1 MKFLRSLSDRWPFI
15 ALSLAT
21 TAIVLWAGLI
31 VRSVFEPQTAIQT
44 NVSSSAGPSSTP
56 LPSWIKTAPP
66 LVAPLPQQSVPT
78 LAPTATPTAPA
89 AKSPPPKVQPS
100 AISRNS
106 LPQAR
111 YGHLPYAEHLPENL
125 VSIGTYGQ
133 GSNQRTESLDKEAAA
148 AFEQMVADAK
158 ASGVRII
165 PISGFRT
172 ITDQEKLFERQIKR
186 QGSPEAASRLS
197 APAGYSEHHTG
208 YALDVGDG
216 NHPEKDLKFEFEETA
231 AYKWMVDRAQTYGF
245 ELSFPN
251 NNVQGVSFEPW
262 HWRYVKS
269 GRAAAIFS
277 VAHALQGGSASGNA
291 AMDDL
296 Q

>member
-1 MKFLRSLSDRWPFI
+1 MKFLRSLLDRWPFI

-21 TAIVLWAGLI
+21 MAIVLWAGLI
-31 VRSVFEPQTAIQT
+31 IRSVFTPQTVQQT
-44 NVSSSAGPSSTP
+44 NLPNTAVLPTTP

-66 LVAPLPQQSVPT
+66 APLVQSSVPP
-78 LAPTATPTAPA
+78 LAPPATPTVPA
-89 AKSPPPKVQPS
+89 AKSPLPKVQTPK
-100 AISRNS
+100 ISRNS

-111 YGHLPYAEHLPENL
+111 YGHLPYAEHLPEGL
-125 VSIGTYGQ
+125 VTIGTYGQ
-133 GSNQRTESLDKEAAA
+133 GTNQRSESLDQEAAA
-148 AFEQMVADAK
+148 AFAQMVADAK
-158 ASGVRII
+158 ANGVSII

-172 ITDQEKLFERQIKR
+172 MADQEKLFERQIKR

-216 NHPEKDLKFEFEETA
+216 NHPERDLKFEFEETA
-231 AYKWMVDRAQTYGF
+231 AYKWMVARAQTYGF

-269 GRAAAIFS
+269 GRAAAIFA
-277 VAHALQGGSASGNA
+277 VAHALQGGNP
-291 AMDDL
+291 AMDTL

>member
-1 MKFLRSLSDRWPFI
+1 MKSLRSLLDRWPFI

-21 TAIVLWAGLI
+21 MAIVLWTGLTI
-31 VRSVFEPQTAIQT
+31 RSVFTPQPVQQT
-44 NVSSSAGPSSTP
+44 NLPNTAAPPTAP

-66 LVAPLPQQSVPT
+66 SPLAQSSIPPLASPAAPSVP
-78 LAPTATPTAPA
+78 AV
-89 AKSPPPKVQPS
+89 KSPPAKAQTPTMS
-100 AISRNS
+100 RRNS

-111 YGHLPYAEHLPENL
+111 YGHLPYAEHLQEGL

-133 GSNQRTESLDKEAAA
+133 GSNQRSESLDQEAAVTLEKMA
-148 AFEQMVADAK
+148 ADAK
-158 ASGVRII
+158 ANGINLI

-172 ITDQEKLFERQIKR
+172 VADQEKLFERQIKR

-216 NHPEKDLKFEFEETA
+216 NHPEKDLKFEFEDTA
-231 AYKWMVDRAQTYGF
+231 AYRWMLAHAKTYGF

-251 NNVQGVSFEPW
+251 NNAQGVSFEPW

-277 VAHALQGGSASGNA
+277 VAHALQGRGSSGNSTT
-291 AMDDL
+291 DNL

>member
-1 MKFLRSLSDRWPFI
+1 MKSLRSLLDRWPFI

-21 TAIVLWAGLI
+21 MAIVLWTGLT
-31 VRSVFEPQTAIQT
+31 VRSVFTPQTVQQT
-44 NVSSSAGPSSTP
+44 NLPSTAAPPTTP
-56 LPSWIKTAPP
+56 LPSWLKTAPP
-66 LVAPLPQQSVPT
+66 APLAQPSIPPI
-78 LAPTATPTAPA
+78 APTVPGT
-89 AKSPPPKVQPS
+89 KSPPAKAQTPS
-100 AISRNS
+100 MSRRNA
-106 LPQAR
+106 LPQSR
-111 YGHLPYAEHLPENL
+111 YGHLPYAEHPQEGL

-133 GSNQRTESLDKEAAA
+133 GSNRRSESLDSEAAA
-148 AFEQMVADAK
+148 AFAKMAAEANAD
-158 ASGVRII
+158 GINII

-172 ITDQEKLFERQIKR
+172 AADQEKLFERQIKR

-208 YALDVGDG
+208 YALDIGDG
-216 NHPEKDLKFEFEETA
+216 NRPEKDLKFEFEDTA
-231 AYKWMVDRAQTYGF
+231 AYQWVLAHAQTYGF

-251 NNVQGVSFEPW
+251 NNAQGVSFEPW

-277 VAHALQGGSASGNA
+277 VAHALQGRGSSGNSA
-291 AMDDL
+291 TNNL

>member
-1 MKFLRSLSDRWPFI
+1 MKSLRSLLDRWPFI

-21 TAIVLWAGLI
+21 MAIVLWAGLTI
-31 VRSVFEPQTAIQT
+31 RSVFTPQSVQPT
-44 NVSSSAGPSSTP
+44 NLPNAAVPPTTP

-66 LVAPLPQQSVPT
+66 APLTQSSISPLTTLPVP
-78 LAPTATPTAPA
+78 AT
-89 AKSPPPKVQPS
+89 KSPPAKAQTPTM
-100 AISRNS
+100 SRRSS

-111 YGHLPYAEHLPENL
+111 YGHLPYAEHLPEGL

-133 GSNQRTESLDKEAAA
+133 GSNQRSESLDQEAAA
-148 AFEQMVADAK
+148 AFEKMVANAK
-158 ASGVRII
+158 ANGVSII

-172 ITDQEKLFERQIKR
+172 AADQEKLFERQIKR
-186 QGSPEAASRLS
+186 QGSPDAASRLS

-208 YALDVGDG
+208 YALDIGDG
-216 NHPEKDLKFEFEETA
+216 NHPEKDLKFEFEDTTA
-231 AYKWMVDRAQTYGF
+231 YQWMLVHAQTYGF

-251 NNVQGVSFEPW
+251 NNAQGVSFEPW

-277 VAHALQGGSASGNA
+277 VAHALQGGSASGNPV
-291 AMDDL
+291 MDDL